1 MYRNCWFALFLLIP
15 SVSFAQ
21 QSDITFIVAGKTSN
35 HRQHLDGNVETLNYH
50 FFAEIFLQPNG
61 VASPSSI
68 STSLSREPVK
78 FSDSGYA
85 LEMHGGRYK
94 TEQELEANYPDG
106 DFIFHYTSPSIGTV
120 DQLVVMENT
129 RSSGSGLPAAPKIFL
144 SQAGQLVEPDQVDP
158 SLDLQVTWSA
168 FSEGRQDPLG
178 IVDDLLF
185 VIMANCDG
193 ERIAHSGRPF
203 ENTPFLTYADE
214 SFSIA
219 QEIMQ
224 PQSAYQLS
232 VEHAIL
238 DTFKEHG
245 VPAFA
250 TFATTTFLD
259 LKTGGTAQD
268 GISCSEIR
276 QNFDAGQTVLQ

>member
-1 MYRNCWFALFLLIP
+1 MYRNCWFALFVLIP

-106 DFIFHYTSPSIGTV
+106 DFIFHYTSPSIGT
-120 DQLVVMENT
+120 
-129 RSSGSGLPAAPKIFL
+129 GSIG
-144 SQAGQLVEPDQVDP
+144 G
-158 SLDLQVTWSA
+158 
-168 FSEGRQDPLG
+168 
-178 IVDDLLF
+178 
-185 VIMANCDG
+185 DG
-193 ERIAHSGRPF
+193 KHTQQRLRITCRA
-203 ENTPFLTYADE
+203 
-214 SFSIA
+214 
-219 QEIMQ
+219 
-224 PQSAYQLS
+224 
-232 VEHAIL
+232 
-238 DTFKEHG
+238 
-245 VPAFA
+245 
-250 TFATTTFLD
+250 
-259 LKTGGTAQD
+259 
-268 GISCSEIR
+268 
-276 QNFDAGQTVLQ
+276 